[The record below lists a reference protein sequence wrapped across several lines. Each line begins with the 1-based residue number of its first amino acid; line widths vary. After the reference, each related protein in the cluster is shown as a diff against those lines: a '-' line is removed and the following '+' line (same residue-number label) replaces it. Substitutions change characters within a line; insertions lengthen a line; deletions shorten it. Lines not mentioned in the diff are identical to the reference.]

1 MNLTCGLR
9 SQLPIR
15 LNDQIELIGTTIVGS
30 DIEIFLGRMVEDPY
44 RRQRNLVVDNGLYQA
59 SEIGFKAVEDKV
71 HLHDLHSTILRLMG
85 LDHEKLS
92 VNVKGLNMRLT
103 DLHGY
108 HDIYEK
114 LTARKSPP

>member
-1 MNLTCGLR
+1 MNIIAIETATDICGIALIKNGTCLEK
-9 SQLPIR
+9 I
-15 LNDQIELIGTTIVGS
+15 
-30 DIEIFLGRMVEDPY
+30 
-44 RRQRNLVVDNGLYQA
+44 
-59 SEIGFKAVEDKV
+59 EIGFKAVEDKV

-114 LTARKSPP
+114 LTGRKS

>member
-1 MNLTCGLR
+1 MAGGGV
-9 SQLPIR
+9 QGG
-15 LNDQIELIGTTIVGS
+15 QVIGAT
-30 DIEIFLGRMVEDPY
+30 D
-44 RRQRNLVVDNGLYQA
+44 
-59 SEIGFKAVEDKV
+59 EIGFKAVEDKV

-114 LTARKSPP
+114 LTGRKS

>member
-1 MNLTCGLR
+1 MSGTKSGYWFLT
-9 SQLPIR
+9 PFPAP
-15 LNDQIELIGTTIVGS
+15 QIIGST
-30 DIEIFLGRMVEDPY
+30 DK
-44 RRQRNLVVDNGLYQA
+44 
-59 SEIGFKAVEDKV
+59 IGFKAVEDKV
-71 HLHDLHSTILRLMG
+71 HLHDFHSTILRLMG

-114 LTARKSPP
+114 LTGRKSPP